1 MRLATLPGV
10 FRPRSDSWM
19 LADVLAEFTEPGRTV
34 LDPFTGSGI
43 LAVMAAKHGAEA
55 TAVDVSHR
63 AILCTRVNARL
74 NGVRVQ
80 TLRASDLSAL
90 DGRRFDV
97 IAANPPYL
105 PGTLGPVTG
114 AARAW
119 EGGHDGRRYIDRL
132 CAEAPARLRSAGR
145 LLLIHSSICGEE
157 DTLGRLERAGLRA
170 RVVARRTG
178 PLGPILSARV
188 ERVRDSGLGRVG
200 KTEELLIFEAVSE
213 YRSLP
218 PIRPDRSA
226 AGTMGT
232 RGTRR
237 DASTMVGGRLGG
249 ERRWFESSRP
259 DD

>member
-19 LADVLAEFTEPGRTV
+19 LADVLAECTEPGRTV

-132 CAEAPARLRSAGR
+132 CAEAPARLRSGGR
-145 LLLIHSSICGEE
+145 LLLIHSSVCGEE

-200 KTEELLIFEAVSE
+200 KTEELLIFEAVS
-213 YRSLP
+213 
-218 PIRPDRSA
+218 A
-226 AGTMGT
+226 
-232 RGTRR
+232 
-237 DASTMVGGRLGG
+237 
-249 ERRWFESSRP
+249 
-259 DD
+259 

>member
-43 LAVMAAKHGAEA
+43 LAVVAAKHGAEA
-55 TAVDVSHR
+55 TAVDISHR
-63 AILCTRVNARL
+63 AILCTRFNARL

-80 TLRASDLSAL
+80 TLKASDRSAL

-105 PGTLGPVTG
+105 PGTRGPVTG

-132 CAEAPARLRSAGR
+132 CAEAPARLRPGGR
-145 LLLIHSSICGEE
+145 LLLIHSSVCGEGA
-157 DTLGRLERAGLRA
+157 TLERLQSAGLRA
-170 RVVARRTG
+170 RVVMRTTG
-178 PLGPILSARV
+178 PLGPLLAERSARIR
-188 ERVRDSGLGRVG
+188 ESGIAMDGE
-200 KTEELLIFEAVSE
+200 TEEILVFEAIRADGLHRTGAGDHSE
-213 YRSLP
+213 EQAL
-218 PIRPDRSA
+218 
-226 AGTMGT
+226 
-232 RGTRR
+232 
-237 DASTMVGGRLGG
+237 RLR
-249 ERRWFESSRP
+249 E
-259 DD
+259 